1 MSEADALPSPQETN
15 DKADA
20 LPCLKAKKNN
30 NKKKESTN
38 V

>member
-15 DKADA
+15 DKSDA
-20 LPCLKAKKNN
+20 LPRLKAKNN